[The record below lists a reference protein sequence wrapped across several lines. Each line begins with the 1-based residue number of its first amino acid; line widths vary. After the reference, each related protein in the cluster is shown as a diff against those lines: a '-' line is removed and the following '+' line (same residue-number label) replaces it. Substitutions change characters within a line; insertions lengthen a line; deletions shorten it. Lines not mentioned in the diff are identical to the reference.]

1 MVAFRMSVRWSWPL
15 NSDTITCMPLLT
27 PDVVVAG
34 TFGGTAQPTIPT
46 GSGLVL
52 RPWIQRDAPAVLEA
66 FADPEI
72 RRWHVRAAA
81 CRNEVERWIDCW
93 GADWRGE
100 LHAHWAIADAVTD
113 DLLGRVSLKN
123 MDLMCGQGSVAYWT
137 MPTRRGQDV
146 ASSAVEAL
154 THWAFDGVGFHR
166 LELTRSVHNLPS
178 CRVAIKTGFDFEGV
192 KRRAGLHL
200 DGWHDMHLHARIND
214 D

>member
-1 MVAFRMSVRWSWPL
+1 
-15 NSDTITCMPLLT
+15 MPLLT
-27 PDVVVAG
+27 PDVVAAG
-34 TFGGTAQPTIPT
+34 TFSGTAQPTIAA

-52 RPWIQRDAPAVLEA
+52 RPWIQRDAPAVFEA

-72 RRWHVRAAA
+72 RRWHVRTAT
-81 CRNEVERWIDCW
+81 CRDEVESWIASW
-93 GADWRGE
+93 GADWRGGAR
-100 LHAHWAIADAVTD
+100 AHWAVADAVTD

-123 MDLMCGQGSVAYWT
+123 MDLMCGEGEVAYWT
-137 MPTRRGQDV
+137 MPARRRQDV
-146 ASSAVEAL
+146 ASRAVDAL
-154 THWAFDGVGFHR
+154 TRWAFDDVGFHR
-166 LELTRSVHNLPS
+166 LELTHSVHNLPS

>member
-1 MVAFRMSVRWSWPL
+1 MAQHSQRFRLAAGSFCGRGSSVMLRRCWRHSPILRSADGTSARRLAGMKLNVGSTAGARTGVAK
-15 NSDTITCMPLLT
+15 
-27 PDVVVAG
+27 
-34 TFGGTAQPTIPT
+34 
-46 GSGLVL
+46 
-52 RPWIQRDAPAVLEA
+52 
-66 FADPEI
+66 
-72 RRWHVRAAA
+72 
-81 CRNEVERWIDCW
+81 
-93 GADWRGE
+93 
-100 LHAHWAIADAVTD
+100 HAHWAIADAVTD

-154 THWAFDGVGFHR
+154 THWAFDDVGFHR
-166 LELTRSVHNLPS
+166 LELTHSVHNLPS